1 MSSLFSVFSSM
12 HWQES
17 CLQNLPS
24 WSTWQICKQTPFLFL
39 CASLNWSTRLWT
51 KKQNKTKK
59 HWLLGIFH
67 VFIFGFT
74 SAGVVWPKRYAISLS
89 YHRTCRWFWCPKVSY
104 LTCPDCFHLSIFY
117 ADNSTMHMD
126 QIQWKSCYC
135 NSSKNIVFHMCM
147 FFIFLSKFYGKQSYF
162 QKTLWVCIYLTP
174 FRRMN
179 DNNLSGKLP
188 AFTSKWTQVQN
199 IWIMFLCICNM
210 LVIPCFYALWYL
222 KEDQWL
228 NRKRVFLPTTE

>member
-1 MSSLFSVFSSM
+1 M
-12 HWQES
+12 H
-17 CLQNLPS
+17 
-24 WSTWQICKQTPFLFL
+24 
-39 CASLNWSTRLWT
+39 
-51 KKQNKTKK
+51 
-59 HWLLGIFH
+59 
-67 VFIFGFT
+67 
-74 SAGVVWPKRYAISLS
+74 AISLS
-89 YHRTCRWFWCPKVSY
+89 YHRKCCWFWCQKVSY
-104 LTCPDCFHLSIFY
+104 LTCPDCFDLSIFY
-117 ADNSTMHMD
+117 ADNSTMYMD

-147 FFIFLSKFYGKQSYF
+147 FFIFLYKFYGKQSYF

-199 IWIMFLCICNM
+199 IWISVPSSIAFLTRLSKWLESKQNIWILFLCICNM
-210 LVIPCFYALWYL
+210 LMIPCFYALWYL
-222 KEDQWL
+222 KEDHWL